1 MVRNR
6 RTMKMKEQNTYQFLK
21 VIILALIFMASG
33 TGSVFSAENTE
44 EKNLEVYVDESS
56 GQLVVTNKVDSN
68 YTIQLF
74 DLTGKEVMKL
84 VQRRENPTRRIE
96 TSQLQRGIYLVRVIP
111 AKSAPSITV
120 KVMIR

>member
-1 MVRNR
+1 
-6 RTMKMKEQNTYQFLK
+6 MKMKEQNTYQFLK